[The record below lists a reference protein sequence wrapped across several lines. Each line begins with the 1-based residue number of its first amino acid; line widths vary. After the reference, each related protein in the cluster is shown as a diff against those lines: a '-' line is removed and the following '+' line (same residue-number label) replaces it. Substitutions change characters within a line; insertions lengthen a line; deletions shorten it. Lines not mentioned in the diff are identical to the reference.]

1 MASKTSGD
9 KGVVAL
15 ASMYTRCMFLL
26 FYGQEEE
33 SGPAR
38 YRHQTAGRCC
48 RRAGANKR
56 GLIDAEGV

>member
-26 FYGQEEE
+26 FYR
-33 SGPAR
+33 P
-38 YRHQTAGRCC
+38 
-48 RRAGANKR
+48 
-56 GLIDAEGV
+56 V